1 MSLSRNVSKL
11 LISFIFT
18 IFILVPIG
26 QAQNFKNYTAPD
38 SIFLNG
44 VTLLKKHEQQNAEGF
59 IAEYIPEG
67 QSLDSWT
74 TLFAVRFFWGP
85 SYSPYDSVI
94 AASRNVIDEKRKGDE
109 MANYRRIEDPKAGL
123 FGIDFFISG
132 NYDGKP
138 TAYEHNVFRYVKIP
152 DGMISYQLAR
162 RIYLGKSNNQAI
174 DSFISEIPKV
184 GAQMWNE
191 LQRTDL
197 PKP

>member
-1 MSLSRNVSKL
+1 MLFSKL
-11 LISFIFT
+11 KAIPAFLFIIIVCLT
-18 IFILVPIG
+18 G
-26 QAQNFKNYTAPD
+26 SAEAQASRNYTAPD

-44 VTLLKKHEQQNAEGF
+44 VTLVKKHEQQNAEGF
-59 IAEYIPEG
+59 IAEYLPES

-74 TLFAVRFFWGP
+74 TLFAVRFFWGA

-94 AASRNVIDEKRKGDE
+94 AASRNVIEEKRKGDE
-109 MANYRRIEDPKAGL
+109 IANYKRIEDPKAGL

-132 NYDGKP
+132 NYNGKP

-152 DGMISYQLAR
+152 NGMISYQLAR
-162 RIYLGKSNNQAI
+162 RIYLEKSNNEAI
-174 DSFISEIPKV
+174 DTFISEIDKV
-184 GAQMWNE
+184 GPQMWNE